1 MNRRWM
7 SIAWAAACGLAF
19 GFSAGCQHDEYSRVH
34 TRTST
39 NEYPRE
45 TDDPTQ
51 PAESEYHMKSPGKMI
66 VE

>member
-1 MNRRWM
+1 MNRRWT
-7 SIAWAAACGLAF
+7 SIALAAACGLAF
-19 GFSAGCQHDEYSRVH
+19 GFSAGCQHDEHSRVH